1 MLSGQTRYFREW
13 HVLIDFLTGAA
24 GTAATGQAGW
34 PTRQRKVT
42 HVLSGETRYFREW
55 HVLIDFLASAAGFA
69 ETEQAGW
76 PTLEDD
82 ELRITGEDDMSEEV
96 AQRHCL
102 MISEEAGEGTTG
114 WTSIVYLD
122 WLDADG
128 TPHCEDLASRYAG
141 FKKLG
146 DDGWKLVQVVERP
159 ASEGVFD
166 GPVAPRTHF
175 YFRRPARAK
184 G

>member
-1 MLSGQTRYFREW
+1 MPVETLRVPSHQFTVRLWSEPRA
-13 HVLIDFLTGAA
+13 D
-24 GTAATGQAGW
+24 Q
-34 PTRQRKVT
+34 PTIWRGRVT
-42 HVLSGETRYFREW
+42 HVLTRETRYFREW
-55 HVLIDFLASAAGFA
+55 QALIHFLQGAGGS
-69 ETEQAGW
+69 ELGGQAGQ
-76 PTLEDD
+76 PIIMDHV
-82 ELRITGEDDMSEEV
+82 LRITGEDEMGEKI

-102 MISEEAGEGTTG
+102 MMSEEAGEGTSG

-128 TPHCEDLASRYAG
+128 TPHSEDVASRYEG

-146 DDGWKLVQVVERP
+146 DDGWRLVQVIERP

-166 GPVAPRTHF
+166 GPLAPRTHY
-175 YFRRPARAK
+175 YFRRPARDK